1 MADVLTNCQCG
12 PQPKETEPVI
22 ILLNGSFGIGKT
34 TVAALLRSAIE
45 GSAICDP
52 ERIGIFL
59 WRLPRWVPLT
69 DRDTDDFQDMKAW
82 RQWTVRGIRSIRLL
96 HHTVI
101 VPMAFSNLDYLSE
114 IRSGLERFDRDIRQ
128 FCLVAPLDVIQERLI
143 GRGADP
149 ATPGGKWAFRRAA
162 ECCTAHTDA
171 AFGDPVPAA
180 HRSPA
185 EIAADIVARLGSRAL
200 A

>member
-1 MADVLTNCQCG
+1 M
-12 PQPKETEPVI
+12 I

-34 TVAALLRSAIE
+34 TTASLLRSAIE
-45 GSAICDP
+45 GSAIFDP
-52 ERIGIFL
+52 EKIGIFL
-59 WRLPRWVPLT
+59 WRLPGWVPL
-69 DRDTDDFQDMKAW
+69 DGRDTDDFQDMKAW

-101 VPMAFSNLDYLSE
+101 VPMAFSNLDYLAE
-114 IRSGLERFDRDIRQ
+114 IRSGLERFDRDIRH

-149 ATPGGKWAFRRAA
+149 VTPGGKWTFRRAA
-162 ECCTAHTDA
+162 ECCAAHADA
-171 AFGDPVPAA
+171 AFGDPVPTA
-180 HRSPA
+180 HRLPT
-185 EIAADIVARLGSRAL
+185 EIAADVVARLGWRAL